1 MKSNESHQRKI
12 QSITYNTCAGELIEC
27 TQNDWDKVLT
37 HVNIKRIQS
46 LQFQEDLQNPEA
58 RVLQIDFAVS
68 YSCEYQNE
76 IQSALWSR
84 ESVTLFTAA
93 MTCKTFLIVSE
104 SRDKGKDTVAVFID
118 FLYNHFGATDAMED
132 ITWSDGPTSEFKNKY
147 MVKFLQSLSQ
157 KHNQQFSWKYVAT
170 SHGKGIVDGVGGRAK
185 SLVCSKVMSQGDDR
199 IEVQSSWDFVNA
211 AQKLLHKTEVFHIS
225 QEEIIVKLPDL
236 VD

>member
-1 MKSNESHQRKI
+1 
-12 QSITYNTCAGELIEC
+12 
-27 TQNDWDKVLT
+27 
-37 HVNIKRIQS
+37 
-46 LQFQEDLQNPEA
+46 
-58 RVLQIDFAVS
+58 
-68 YSCEYQNE
+68 
-76 IQSALWSR
+76 
-84 ESVTLFTAA
+84 
-93 MTCKTFLIVSE
+93 MTCKTVLIVSE

-132 ITWSDGPTSEFKNKY
+132 IIWSDGPTSEFKNKY

-157 KHNQQFSWKYVAT
+157 KYNQQFSWKYVAT